1 MIGISVFT
9 IGIFIVIQCIFVY
22 LPLTYPVSSLPRPPV
37 AHHRTNSSQVYA
49 ASLFAGNDFTR
60 STLATGAVHFS
71 RPLFHNL
78 GVDRGV
84 TLLAGLT
91 CGCIFGVFG
100 LYFYGEKLRAKSRF
114 AAK

>member
-1 MIGISVFT
+1 MKLLAWASNPTVHWIGSVIGIAVFT

-22 LPLTYPVSSLPRPPV
+22 LPLTYP
-37 AHHRTNSSQVYA
+37 QYA
-49 ASLFAGNDFTR
+49 ASLFAGNDFAR
-60 STLATGAVHFS
+60 STLATGAIHFS
-71 RPLFHNL
+71 RPLFGNL

-91 CGCIFGVFG
+91 CGCIGGLFA
-100 LYFYGEKLRAKSRF
+100 LYFYGPKLRAKSRF